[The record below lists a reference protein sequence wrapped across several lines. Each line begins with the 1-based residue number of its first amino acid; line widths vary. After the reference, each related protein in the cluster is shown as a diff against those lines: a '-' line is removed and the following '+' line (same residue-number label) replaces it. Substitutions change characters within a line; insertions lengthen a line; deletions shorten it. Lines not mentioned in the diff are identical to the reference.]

1 MTEKEKMLSGMYYNG
16 EDKELVKMRSDA
28 RLLTHR
34 YNLTSFDDMEQREE
48 ILKKLFKKCGKNV
61 FIEPS
66 FRCDYGSNITIGDNF
81 HANFDC
87 IILDVCPVTIG
98 SNVFIAPRVCIFT
111 ATHPID
117 AAIRNTRL
125 EYGKPVSIGNN
136 VWIGGNT
143 VINPGVV
150 IGDGS
155 IIGSGSVVAKDI
167 PPNVIAAGNPCRI
180 IREISEADRKLC
192 SEMYK
197 QYLDK

>member
-1 MTEKEKMLSGMYYNG
+1 MN
-16 EDKELVKMRSDA
+16 
-28 RLLTHR
+28 
-34 YNLTSFDDMEQREE
+34 
-48 ILKKLFKKCGKNV
+48 
-61 FIEPS
+61 
-66 FRCDYGSNITIGDNF
+66 
-81 HANFDC
+81 
-87 IILDVCPVTIG
+87 VCPVTIG

-155 IIGSGSVVAKDI
+155 IIGSGSVVAKDV